1 MIAQPRSTGKL
12 TPLVLR
18 FGAMG
23 DMVLLI
29 PMLKALQQR
38 YGNSCDLV
46 SSGPWTPPLMQRVP
60 ACGSLKLLTSRR
72 APYLLNR
79 SQQQLV
85 RWLRTRPAGPVY
97 VFEPDDKTHW
107 LLQRGGVRPEWICSL
122 RTLPRLP
129 NENILQHAL
138 RLASQTPAALRN
150 DAKIPPSPDPAPNA
164 RPDLTAADRQDCAD
178 WVAHLKIA
186 GSPLVLVQPGNKK
199 TMRRGRRQRATNVK
213 YWPEAAWAKVIRSV
227 RETLPASRVLICGSA
242 QEYDLAATIQQ
253 QAGGDGVVNVCG
265 DLPIPRL
272 LALQAI
278 AHSMISVDTGPAHCA
293 AAMGCPLVVMFARI
307 DPALYAPTPTSAPVR
322 LVVPPGNI
330 SDTPMTA
337 ITPETVISAW
347 HELVAS

>member
-1 MIAQPRSTGKL
+1 MTAKPHLTGAL
-12 TPLVLR
+12 TPLVMR

-29 PMLKALQQR
+29 PMLKALQHR
-38 YGNSCDLV
+38 YGNPCDLV

-60 ACGSLKLLTSRR
+60 ACGSLKILTSRR

-79 SQQQLV
+79 SQQQLI

-97 VFEPDDKTHW
+97 VFEPDEKTHW
-107 LLQRGGVRPEWICSL
+107 LLQRGGIRPEWIRSL
-122 RTLPRLP
+122 RELPRLP
-129 NENILQHAL
+129 DENILQHAL
-138 RLASQTPAALRN
+138 RLASETPDALRN
-150 DAKIPPSPDPAPNA
+150 APGISLVPVPARNA
-164 RPDLTAADRQDCAD
+164 RPDLTTTDRNDCAE
-178 WVAHLKIA
+178 WLERLRIA

-227 RETLPASRVLICGSA
+227 RETLPASRVLICGST
-242 QEYDLAATIQQ
+242 EEKDLAAAIQKQ
-253 QAGGDGVVNVCG
+253 SGCDGVVNVCG

-272 LALQAI
+272 LALQEI

-330 SDTPMTA
+330 ADTPMIA
-337 ITPETVISAW
+337 ITPETVVSAW
-347 HELVAS
+347 RELIAI